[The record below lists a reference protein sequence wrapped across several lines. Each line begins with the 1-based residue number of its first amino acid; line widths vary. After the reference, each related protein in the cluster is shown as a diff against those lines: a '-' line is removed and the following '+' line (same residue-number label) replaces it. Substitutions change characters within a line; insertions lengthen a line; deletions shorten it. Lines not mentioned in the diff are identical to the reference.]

1 MSIKYG
7 LKELEA
13 EFGQLTFGRLLRAHR
28 LGEELTQVQMAKLLK
43 ISKQSLNDLESG
55 RTIPSISRAAEVAK
69 RIGLMEAT
77 LVELAIQDQIH
88 REKLDLVVK
97 IHSPTKPKKAS

>member
-97 IHSPTKPKKAS
+97 IHGPTKPKKAS